1 MDKKNL
7 AIIRQ
12 AFANAALGHKINE
25 VAASRKA
32 TAVSWFKWADV
43 IIVSIVLAL
52 FLLQSAFSST
62 SLPILGYIGAGLSAA
77 EIVLLIVKQMYHF
90 DEDVVSHKNAAGM
103 FLVLRDQYRSLI
115 SDVISRSI
123 QNTDVIKRRDA
134 LSHEYQ
140 LISRLSLPTTDSD
153 YKEAL
158 DKMKIKPDTL
168 NIWSDKQIDQ
178 LLPTELRKK

>member
-25 VAASRKA
+25 VAASRKGR
-32 TAVSWFKWADV
+32 AVSWFKLADI
-43 IIVSIVLAL
+43 IIVSIVLML
-52 FLLQSAFSST
+52 FLLQSIFSAT
-62 SLPILGYIGAGLSAA
+62 SLPVLGYMGAGLSVA
-77 EIVLLIVKQMYHF
+77 EIVLLIIKQMYHF

-115 SDVISRSI
+115 SDIISRSI
-123 QNTDVIKRRDA
+123 QASDVIKRRDA
-134 LSHEYQ
+134 LLHEYQ

-153 YKEAL
+153 YTDAL
-158 DKMKIKPDTL
+158 NRMKIKPDNL

-178 LLPTELRKK
+178 LLPSELRKK